1 MKDRTDKDNPMN
13 KRWRDFCKID
23 INKTQVRFNLK
34 FPVACHRDEFWSDG
48 YYVGTVGDGGNWSVG
63 EKYVKE
69 QGKPIE
75 ELKQLSLF

>member
-1 MKDRTDKDNPMN
+1 ME
-13 KRWRDFCKID
+13 
-23 INKTQVRFNLK
+23 
-34 FPVACHRDEFWSDG
+34 FPVVCHRDEFWSDG